1 MTDSGRN
8 QDTIDGDDNEGI
20 VVKEKDMPFLPSPAR
35 ELVDVEANKNN
46 NTLTNTKSDNEQ
58 QVQQQDDEDDEVDIV
73 ITVGTRMGLVV
84 FSALYTVF
92 YSGALFGWG
101 PMQLMLEDDGAFGAK
116 CSTNEEEYPC
126 GQQTILLSQ
135 VFFVAT
141 LMSLFSPLLGYLSDS
156 IGALFLMQLLTL
168 FTLLG
173 IAIVMIGSATDTYQL
188 LFIGFSFIGLAF
200 YSSCVM
206 TVKTGLVMGGGASQR
221 RVISLLNTLI
231 DAGTLAF
238 FLLRLIQEKV
248 DASFLAMMGGY
259 LGGAVFC
266 FGGAVYFWYKVV
278 KATEAALEGV
288 GKTPAG
294 VEPTIKGATQTERV
308 STMSVTYN
316 QEVDEAEKG
325 DNENDNNHNGKE
337 LPVSFQVD
345 PRKQYA
351 ASKVISYPA
360 EQDDDSNSYTLI
372 RKRKP
377 CKFIFVCVFVFHDW
391 QSFMF
396 PVYCYLTLLFDF
408 FRRGS
413 IEISSIR
420 VGSIILCRSYRSNQL
435 YHGHLEGM
443 VGVTR

>member
-8 QDTIDGDDNEGI
+8 QDTNDGDDNEGI
-20 VVKEKDMPFLPSPAR
+20 VVKEKDRPSSVVLVTLPSPAR

-46 NTLTNTKSDNEQ
+46 NTLMNTKSDNEQ
-58 QVQQQDDEDDEVDIV
+58 QVQQKDDDDDEVDIV
-73 ITVGTRMGLVV
+73 ISVGTRMGLVV

-116 CSTNEEEYPC
+116 CSTNEKEYPC

-173 IAIVMIGSATDTYQL
+173 IAIVMIGSATETYQL
-188 LFIGFSFIGLAF
+188 LFVGFSFIGLAF
-200 YSSCVM
+200 YSSSVM
-206 TVKTGLVMGGGASQR
+206 TVKTGLIIGGGASQR

-278 KATEAALEGV
+278 KATEAALECV
-288 GKTPAG
+288 ETTPAG
-294 VEPTIKGATQTERV
+294 VEPTMKAATQTDRM

-316 QEVDEAEKG
+316 EEIDKGEKNG
-325 DNENDNNHNGKE
+325 SENGNNNTIKE
-337 LPVSFQVD
+337 PPVSFQVD
-345 PRKQYA
+345 PRKQFA
-351 ASKVISYPA
+351 ASKITSYPV
-360 EQDDDSNSYTLI
+360 EQEDGSSSYTLI

-377 CKFIFVCVFVFHDW
+377 CKFIFVCVFIFHDW
-391 QSFMF
+391 QSFM
-396 PVYCYLTLLFDF
+396 
-408 FRRGS
+408 S
-413 IEISSIR
+413 
-420 VGSIILCRSYRSNQL
+420 
-435 YHGHLEGM
+435 
-443 VGVTR
+443 